1 MNTDEVAVT
10 AKATNNVANSS
21 LNGIT
26 LPRGF
31 RFKTR
36 YWPLM
41 NLELK
46 NITFKNKLITSPI
59 QH

>member
-46 NITFKNKLITSPI
+46 NITF
-59 QH
+59 